1 MMKQQKQ
8 LYLHPT
14 VKVVCFKVEDVFLSL
29 KSTGDANNEPIESL
43 SENETG
49 RLTYTAFER
58 PTQEE

>member
-1 MMKQQKQ
+1 MEQ
-8 LYLHPT
+8 LRYIQPT
-14 VKVVCFKVEDVFLSL
+14 IKVVQFKVEEGFLSIT
-29 KSTGDANNEPIESL
+29 STGDANNEPIESL